1 MAIRRTNKG
10 VSIDMDALISA
21 SNAQTPAVG
30 NMGVNAKGDVLGQ
43 GGQVV
48 KKNEDRVREYYRK
61 NPRSSTANKS
71 LKGDAPSKLTPD
83 ENTAPPVQQPK
94 TAKTAKENVRTK
106 KQAEPKPQPVVEPE
120 EFDAP
125 DLEPLG
131 YKEVEQPNG
140 DIEMVPYYK
149 TDDSE

>member
-30 NMGVNAKGDVLGQ
+30 NMGVNAKGDLLGQ

-48 KKNEDRVREYYRK
+48 KRNEDRVREYYRK

-71 LKGDAPSKLTPD
+71 LKGDIASKLTPD

-94 TAKTAKENVRTK
+94 TAKTSKENVRTK
-106 KQAEPKPQPVVEPE
+106 KETAPKPQPVVEPE

-149 TDDSE
+149 TDDQE